1 MFAISYLGLTL
12 GFGLSTSCAALC
24 MPILVPYIA
33 SAERPTIRGGL
44 YSSILFSFGRL
55 ISYLTLGLLFGLLI
69 TSVEI
74 NPIITS
80 IVTLALGCLLIVH
93 GLSTLGVF
101 RIGTTIGSTFC
112 RYIGTNRSPVYL
124 GILTGLRP
132 CVPLMAA
139 LTYSITLSGI
149 GEVTLFMLSFWLG
162 SSVLIFLIGP
172 ISGALA
178 RGAAKRVPVERVRR
192 ISGVALVV
200 VGLFFIAQAAGLII
214 YHFSA

>member
-1 MFAISYLGLTL
+1 MFAVSYLGLTL
-12 GFGLSTSCAALC
+12 GLGLSTSCAALC
-24 MPILVPYIA
+24 TPILVPYIA
-33 SAERPTIRGGL
+33 STERPNIRGGL
-44 YSSILFSFGRL
+44 YSSILFSLGRL
-55 ISYLTLGLLFGLLI
+55 FSYLTLGLLFGLLI

-112 RYIGTNRSPVYL
+112 KFIGTNRSPVYL
-124 GILTGLRP
+124 GIFTGLRP
-132 CVPLMAA
+132 CVPLIAA
-139 LTYSITLSGI
+139 LTYSVTLSGI
-149 GEVTLFMLSFWLG
+149 AEVLLFMLSFWFG
-162 SSVLIFLIGP
+162 SSLLIFLIGP
-172 ISGALA
+172 VSGGLSGAVA
-178 RGAAKRVPVERVRR
+178 RKISVERIRR